1 MSELVPIGSN
11 RAIVAHA
18 PRLRERTPYDWRE
31 LLAHQLN
38 VRAVEVALFEAYYDG
53 EHPLQFATSKFREAF
68 GALFGAFADNW
79 CQIVVDAAVER
90 LKIVGF
96 RTGGKTSDDA
106 WSIWQSNALDV
117 QSVIAHTEA
126 GKCGRVFLLVDPR
139 SSGCRAATTRRSCAT
154 RSASS
159 P

>member
-68 GALFGAFADNW
+68 GASSARSPTTGA
-79 CQIVVDAAVER
+79 
-90 LKIVGF
+90 
-96 RTGGKTSDDA
+96 
-106 WSIWQSNALDV
+106 
-117 QSVIAHTEA
+117 
-126 GKCGRVFLLVDPR
+126 R
-139 SSGCRAATTRRSCAT
+139 SSSTRPS
-154 RSASS
+154 SA
-159 P
+159 